1 MSILNDRE
9 IRRLGE
15 AGMITPFAP
24 QQIRTLTDGVPAISR
39 GLSSFG
45 YDITLSASEFRIFR
59 RLPGDVVDPKA
70 FTIDHLEW
78 SNLATGPEGAWFSL
92 PAHSY
97 ALGVT
102 VERFSIPSDVVGVC
116 LGKSTYARCGVICNV
131 TPLEPGWTGHLTL
144 EISNSS
150 DSDVRVYAGEGIA
163 QLLFH
168 RGEPPSVTYADRSG
182 KYQGQQL
189 AVTMAKV

>member
-1 MSILNDRE
+1 MSILNDTE

-15 AGMITPFAP
+15 AGMITPFFP
-24 QQIRTLTDGVPAISR
+24 SQVRTLNDAVPSISR

-78 SNLATGPEGAWFSL
+78 STLTTGPEGTWFIL

-102 VERFSIPSDVVGVC
+102 VEHFTIPPDVVGVC
-116 LGKSTYARCGVICNV
+116 LGKSTYARCGVIVNV

-163 QLLFH
+163 QLMFH
-168 RGEPPSVTYADRSG
+168 RGERPEITYADRAG

-189 AVTMAKV
+189 VVTLAKV